1 MVLSDAV
8 GFIITEGAGDN
19 KCGSFPKYIVFHQNK
34 VVRKRPRMLVI
45 TGLGDSAPKLL

>member
-19 KCGSFPKYIVFHQNK
+19 KCGSFFKYIVFHQNK